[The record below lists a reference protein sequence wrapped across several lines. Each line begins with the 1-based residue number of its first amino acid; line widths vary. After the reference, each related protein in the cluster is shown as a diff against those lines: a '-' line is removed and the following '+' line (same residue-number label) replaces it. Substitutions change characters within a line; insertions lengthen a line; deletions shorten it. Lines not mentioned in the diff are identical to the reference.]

1 MKTLKEFMSL
11 NWEKGYLKNADK
23 IDVDLAMYLT
33 DRRECQEEYES
44 WDCGDIQSKHPS
56 DVVNGMGTF
65 STVYRGSQYEPF
77 VFMGECFPGSIRNV
91 NPELSKKIYVCSRY
105 RAESQEELGQNI
117 NDVKEECRNIVECGD
132 IPIAPHL
139 YFPQFLD
146 DKDEVSREFGIR
158 AGMRAMEECDGM
170 IVIIRDEKISDG
182 MHREMS
188 YAANVL
194 GIPVITKRID
204 TEKR

>member
-1 MKTLKEFMSL
+1 MKTLKEYISL
-11 NWEKGYLKNADK
+11 NWKKGYLKNGDK
-23 IDVDLAMYLT
+23 IDVDLAMHLT
-33 DRRECQEEYES
+33 DNRVSQEEYEE
-44 WDCGDIQSKHPS
+44 WDCGAIQSRHPS

-65 STVYRGSQYEPF
+65 NTVYRGSQYEPF

-91 NPELSKKIYVCSRY
+91 NPEFSKKIYVCSRY
-105 RAESQEELGQNI
+105 RAESQEEVIRNI
-117 NDVKEECRNIVECGD
+117 NDAKEECRSIVECGD

-146 DKDEVSREFGIR
+146 DKDEVCREFGIR
-158 AGMRAMEECDGM
+158 AGMQAMEECDAM
-170 IVIIRDEKISDG
+170 IVVVRDEKISDG
-182 MHREMS
+182 MHREMI

-194 GIPVITKRID
+194 GIPIIMNYTN